1 MNFIHK
7 LKSNHLFFDGS
18 MGSLLIQK
26 GIQSE
31 GDPSLLNMSHP
42 DVIRDIHKSYASA
55 GADFMTTNTFGAN
68 RYKLDGSSYTVEQVV
83 TKAVELAAEIV
94 NEAKDDKYVALD
106 IGPTG
111 KLLEPMGQMSF
122 DEAYDVFKEQVI
134 AGAKAGAD
142 LIIIET
148 MSDLLEAKVALLAA
162 KENSDLPVVVTMTF
176 QENGRTLSGS
186 PADVVGLTL
195 ESNGADAVGINCS
208 TGPDKMK
215 DLVEK
220 MGTILTVPVLVQPN
234 AGLPRHLEGGV
245 QYDLSIE
252 DFVDQMEG
260 LAKSGAHILGGC
272 CGTTPAYIE
281 GLKERLKYSKPPGL
295 KETRLAAVCSSTKLV
310 SFDKAPVIIGERIN
324 PAGKAVL
331 KKSFQEGRIDV
342 AVKEAFDQ
350 VEAGCDIIDVNVSG
364 RGVDESAIY
373 EKLIVTLNGT
383 LEAPLQI
390 DNTKAEV
397 VERACRN
404 YAGVPVINSVNG
416 KASSMDSIFPVAK
429 KYGAMLIGLALD
441 GDGIPETVD
450 DRIEVVKRIVNE
462 GEKYNITGSRFLI
475 DCLTLSAASGRETYK
490 VTLEAMDRV
499 KNELGLKTTLGASNV
514 SYGLP
519 NRDIVNGA
527 FLSMAF
533 AKGLDAPI
541 TDPLQ
546 PEIKKAIDVFA
557 FFEDNERPGQSYLE
571 VYGQSETVSTK
582 GAKSEL
588 SLQSAIEKGFR
599 SEAVACTKAYLK
611 ENSPQAV
618 VDKHLIPALERVGDK
633 YDKGKIYLP
642 QLLSSAEAAKAS
654 FEVVKVEIEKS
665 AVELEE
671 KLPVV
676 LATVEGDVHD
686 IGKNIVGVMLENFG
700 YEVIDLGKNVST
712 DKILKAVEEHN
723 VKLVGLSALMT
734 TTVES
739 MAQSIQAL
747 RENYPQ
753 VQIMAGGAV
762 LTEDYVA
769 EIGAHAYG
777 KDARE
782 AVRIADRILKGKV

>member
-1 MNFIHK
+1 MNFTRNLEDK
-7 LKSNHLFFDGS
+7 HLFFDGS

-31 GDPSLLNMSHP
+31 GDPSLLNFTHP
-42 DVIRDIHKSYASA
+42 EVIEEIHRSYALA

-68 RYKLDGSSYTVEQVV
+68 RYKLEGSKYTVDQVV
-83 TKAVELAAEIV
+83 TQAVELAKRVA
-94 NEAKDDKYVALD
+94 NKNDHKKYVALD

-111 KLLEPMGQMSF
+111 RLLEPMGQMTF
-122 DEAYDVFKEQVI
+122 DEAYDVFKEQVL
-134 AGAKAGAD
+134 AGEKAGAD
-142 LIIIET
+142 LVIIET

-162 KENSDLPVVVTMTF
+162 KENSKLPVIVTMTF

-186 PADVVGLTL
+186 PAEVVALTL
-195 ESNGADAVGINCS
+195 EANGADVVGINCS

-215 DLVEK
+215 GLVEK
-220 MGTILTVPVLVQPN
+220 MRRILTVPILVQPN
-234 AGLPRHLEGGV
+234 AGLPRHIEGSV

-252 DFVDQMEG
+252 DYVVQMEALG
-260 LAKSGAHILGGC
+260 DKGAHILGGC
-272 CGTTPAYIE
+272 CGTTPAYIKALKAGV
-281 GLKERLKYSKPPGL
+281 GLKKPLKIKTEP
-295 KETRLAAVCSSTKLV
+295 TAAVCSSTKLV
-310 SFDKAPVIIGERIN
+310 TFDKRPVIIGERIN
-324 PAGKAVL
+324 PAGKSVL

-350 VEAGCDIIDVNVSG
+350 VEAGAHIIDVNVSG

-390 DNTKAEV
+390 DNTKAQV
-397 VERACRN
+397 VERACRI

-416 KASSMDSIFPVAK
+416 KATSMDGILPIAK

-450 DRIEVVKRIVNE
+450 DRIVVVNRIVNE
-462 GEKYNITGSRFLI
+462 AKKYGIDGSRFLI

-546 PEIKKAIDVFA
+546 AEIKKAIDVFA
-557 FFEDNERPGQSYLE
+557 FFEDNERPGQTYLE
-571 VYGQSETVSTK
+571 VYGQSESVSIK
-582 GAKSEL
+582 ASKAEID
-588 SLQSAIEKGFR
+588 LQSAIEKGFR
-599 SEAVACTKAYLK
+599 SEAVECTRSYLK
-611 ENSPQAV
+611 DATPQAI
-618 VDKHLIPALERVGDK
+618 VDKYIIPALERVGDK
-633 YDKGKIYLP
+633 YDQGKIYLP
-642 QLLSSAEAAKAS
+642 QLLSSAEAAKAA
-654 FEVVKVEIEKS
+654 FEVVKVEMEKS
-665 AVELEE
+665 ALEIE
-671 KLPVV
+671 DKPPIV

-700 YEVIDLGKNVST
+700 YKVIDLGKNVAT
-712 DKILKAVEEHN
+712 DKILRAVEEHN

-739 MAQSIQAL
+739 MAQSIKAL
-747 RENYPQ
+747 REKYPH

-769 EIGAHAYG
+769 EIGAHEYG